1 MRPDITLLKTAM
13 ACKCPKCGKGDLYAS
28 PLDMQVRE
36 QCPVCGLD
44 LAKNDTADGPAVFLI
59 FILGFLLVP
68 MALLFDYL
76 FSPPLWTHVIL
87 WGVIGLGATVASLKP
102 VKSYILALQY
112 KHMPWD
118 RS

>member
-1 MRPDITLLKTAM
+1 MWPDTALIKTAL
-13 ACKCPKCGKGDLYAS
+13 ACKCPRCGEGNLYAS
-28 PLDMQVRE
+28 TFDLKLVDH
-36 QCPVCGLD
+36 CPSCGLD

-68 MALLFDYL
+68 LALLTDHL
-76 FSPPLWTHVIL
+76 VAPPLWVHIII
-87 WGVIGLGATVASLKP
+87 WGVVGLGLTLAMLKP
-102 VKSYILALQY
+102 IKAYIVALQY

>member
-1 MRPDITLLKTAM
+1 MRPDLGPLKTAL
-13 ACKCPKCGKGDLYAS
+13 ACKCPRCGKGNLYAS
-28 PLDMQVRE
+28 AFDMTLRA
-36 QCPVCGLD
+36 QCPDCGLD

-68 MALLFDYL
+68 LALLVDHWFG
-76 FSPPLWTHVIL
+76 PPLWVHVVL
-87 WGVIGLGATVASLKP
+87 WGVVGFGMIIGSLKP
-102 VKSYILALQY
+102 IKAYILALQY